1 MPLRLNVG
9 VSRKVGLPDYCSVGA
24 SCNVEIELSQELL
37 DHDLQTFQD
46 RVRTAYVAAHQA
58 VHDELARLQQPPATV
73 IEPHA
78 HGPAPARIANGHHAA
93 PPSEPPSNG
102 QAQTGKNG
110 RAASRASRSYATIR
124 QIGALRAIARST
136 GVDLAGFLREE
147 FGVERPEQLTVPQA
161 SQLIDEL
168 RAASES

>member
-46 RVRTAYVAAHQA
+46 RIRTAYVAAHQA
-58 VHDELARLQQPPATV
+58 VHDELARLQQPALTPM
-73 IEPHA
+73 EPHTNGSTPSGNGHPAVPVERPPRTRDRLA
-78 HGPAPARIANGHHAA
+78 HAARPPAR
-93 PPSEPPSNG
+93 
-102 QAQTGKNG
+102 T
-110 RAASRASRSYATIR
+110 RCASATTR
-124 QIGALRAIARST
+124 QVGALRAIARQT
-136 GVDLAGFLREE
+136 GADLASFLREE
-147 FGVERPEQLTVPQA
+147 FDVERPEQLTVRQA
-161 SQLIDEL
+161 SELIDQL